1 LPNLDRDILQ
11 GRSLLSPTDFL
22 GGARADVYRDWV
34 LALRTQSDLVRRYR
48 HATRDERPALCRLIR
63 GNDLRIAAGMLARA
77 IENDEQELQRL
88 AFPHRDLF
96 GRLHALDDEARG
108 ELHERVAR
116 NRALLQRVED
126 GELTFFSFDVH
137 FAPVMSAGGFDVVA
151 GNPPWVRNG
160 RIDVAAKRM
169 YTDRYRLFRGTR
181 AAGSAAF
188 NQPDLSIV
196 FFERAFSLASP

>member
-1 LPNLDRDILQ
+1 
-11 GRSLLSPTDFL
+11 
-22 GGARADVYRDWV
+22 
-34 LALRTQSDLVRRYR
+34 
-48 HATRDERPALCRLIR
+48 
-63 GNDLRIAAGMLARA
+63 NDPRIAAGMLARA

-96 GRLHALDDEARG
+96 GRLHALDDEACG

-116 NRALLQRVED
+116 NRALLQRVEE
-126 GELTFFSFDVH
+126 GELSFFSFDVH

-196 FFERAFSLASP
+196 FFERALSLASPKGVIALLMPAKILNAAYAAPLRRFAESSLSIVALDD